1 LRTPQRSMR
10 RCLHSLQSTEL
21 LYLVQDR
28 WCRFPGVSRFHLGSI
43 RPLWFGRQRP
53 APVVRRTRL
62 LSVASCRSCPEERK
76 ERPPVSLW
84 CGGLIWEAATPAGYR
99 VARPYKNRGFS
110 QTSTSSPNTSLL
122 GNVALCS
129 IATGRGKLQIQPC
142 PQCPV
147 SDGRPEKG
155 GLSLRAMS
163 CREQVQQ
170 QSRI

>member
-1 LRTPQRSMR
+1 MR

-76 ERPPVSLW
+76 EKPPVSSQA
-84 CGGLIWEAATPAGYR
+84 LIQSRRIEGDEVER
-99 VARPYKNRGFS
+99 
-110 QTSTSSPNTSLL
+110 
-122 GNVALCS
+122 
-129 IATGRGKLQIQPC
+129 II
-142 PQCPV
+142 
-147 SDGRPEKG
+147 D
-155 GLSLRAMS
+155 GLSVSA
-163 CREQVQQ
+163 
-170 QSRI
+170 